1 MQHFS
6 PTSQVAGSMPKIE
19 RLLIVRLS
27 AMGDVLHALPAV
39 AALREAFPAAC
50 IGWVIEERWAE
61 LICSQQTPRCGP
73 RMLQRPLVDRVH
85 VVNTRAWR
93 KAVFSDATW
102 SAVLSSIKELR
113 AQNYEAAVDFQ
124 GAIRS
129 ALLAR
134 LSGAPLVY
142 GYAQARE
149 NAASMFYTR
158 QVQSNLVHV
167 VDQNLSLARTVA
179 KKDLISAPAE
189 LPRDPAAESSAASK
203 LNARNMKSFAILNPG
218 AGWGAKQWPAD
229 RYGEVAKILAAKT
242 GLRSLVNF
250 GPGEEELALAVESLS
265 GGSAQAMSTSI
276 SELIAITRRAA
287 LFIGGDT
294 GPMHLAAIL
303 KVPVVAIFGPT
314 NPARNGPYG
323 TRSVVLRNPA
333 SITSHARSTRAEAGM
348 LEISAAEVVD
358 AAVKLLGE
366 TGG

>member
-1 MQHFS
+1 MHHFS
-6 PTSQVAGSMPKIE
+6 TISQVSESMPKIE

-39 AALREAFPAAC
+39 AALREACPAAFV
-50 IGWVIEERWAE
+50 GWVIEERWAE
-61 LICSQQTPRCGP
+61 LICSQDTPRRGP

-93 KAVFSDATW
+93 KAMFSDAGW

-113 AQNYEAAVDFQ
+113 AEGYEAAVDFQ
-124 GAIRS
+124 GAVRS

-142 GYAQARE
+142 GYAQPRE

-158 QVQSNLVHV
+158 QVQPRSAHV
-167 VDQNLSLARTVA
+167 VDQNLWLARAVA
-179 KKDLISAPAE
+179 QKDLISVSAE
-189 LPRDPAAESSAASK
+189 LPRNPATESSAASK
-203 LNARNMKSFAILNPG
+203 LNVRNMKSFAILNPG
-218 AGWGAKQWPAD
+218 AGWGAKQWPAE
-229 RYGEVAKILAAKT
+229 RYGEVARMLADKT

-250 GPGEEELALAVESLS
+250 GPGEEELASTVERVSS
-265 GGSAQAMSTSI
+265 GCAQAMSTSI

-323 TRSVVLRNPA
+323 TRSVVLRNEA
-333 SITSHARSTRAEAGM
+333 SITSHARRTHPEAGM

-358 AAVKLLGE
+358 AAVKLLGDIV
-366 TGG
+366 G